1 MNNLTQV
8 QIKFIDKELY
18 GVKNEKGEIVGYTPP
33 AYATLGSAA
42 VDLRSAGELTLG
54 PGQCGKVS
62 TGMAI
67 SIINDDVA
75 AVISP
80 RSGLGSRGLV
90 LGNLSGL
97 IDSDY
102 QGELMVILW
111 NRSQTDTFSVVRG
124 DRVAQM
130 MFIPVLRASW
140 EAVEEFTVATERGTG
155 GFGSTGV
162 AG

>member
-1 MNNLTQV
+1 
-8 QIKFIDKELY
+8 
-18 GVKNEKGEIVGYTPP
+18 
-33 AYATLGSAA
+33 
-42 VDLRSAGELTLG
+42 
-54 PGQCGKVS
+54 
-62 TGMAI
+62 
-67 SIINDDVA
+67 
-75 AVISP
+75 VISP